1 MLSGLLVGHADEPTA
16 TVRGVSAPAET
27 RIFRLPRSAYLAVLF
42 LLFCAAP
49 IALAQRGGDEGSA
62 TGWSWRIVLLLI
74 PVIAAVFIARTATFA
89 SPDGL
94 RVRAAFG
101 SRTLSWNEIR
111 GLSVTG
117 NAVYAVLDDG
127 AVRLPCV
134 GTANLAA
141 VAKASGGRLPEIAE
155 PVRKYAPGR
164 RRMRVRRR

>member
-1 MLSGLLVGHADEPTA
+1 MD
-16 TVRGVSAPAET
+16 VSAPAET

-49 IALAQRGGDEGSA
+49 LALSERGGDEGGA
-62 TGWSWRIVLLLI
+62 AGWSWRVVLLLI
-74 PVIAAVFIARTATFA
+74 PVLAAVFIARTATFVA
-89 SPDGL
+89 PSGL

-101 SRTLSWNEIR
+101 SRELSWNDVR

-117 NAVYAVLDDG
+117 NSVYAVLEGGG

-134 GTANLAA
+134 ATADLASIS
-141 VAKASGGRLPEIAE
+141 KASGGRLPAIAE

>member
-1 MLSGLLVGHADEPTA
+1 
-16 TVRGVSAPAET
+16 VSAPAET
-27 RIFRLPRSAYLAVLF
+27 RIFRLPRSAYLAVVF

-49 IALAQRGGDEGSA
+49 LALAQRGGDEGSV
-62 TGWSWRIVLLLI
+62 TGWSWRVLLLLV
-74 PVIAAVFIARTATFA
+74 PVVAAVFIARTATLA

-101 SRTLSWNEIR
+101 SRMLSWNDVR

-117 NAVYAVLDDG
+117 NSVYAVLDNG
-127 AVRLPCV
+127 AMRLPCV
-134 GTANLAA
+134 GTSDLAA
-141 VAKASGGRLPEIAE
+141 LSKASGGRLPEIAE

>member
-1 MLSGLLVGHADEPTA
+1 M
-16 TVRGVSAPAET
+16 SAPAET

-49 IALAQRGGDEGSA
+49 LALSQRGGDEGSA
-62 TGWSWRIVLLLI
+62 TGWSWRVVLLLI
-74 PVIAAVFIARTATFA
+74 PVLAAVFIARTATFA

-94 RVRAAFG
+94 RVRATFG
-101 SRTLSWNEIR
+101 SRRLSWDDVR

-117 NAVYAVLDDG
+117 NSVYAVLDDG
-127 AVRLPCV
+127 ALRLPCV
-134 GTANLAA
+134 TKGDLAA
-141 VAKASGGRLPEIAE
+141 ISKSSGGRLPEIAE